1 MSDRQE
7 RKTEEKVLT
16 ELRGMLKFAEDFF
29 RARGKAILAGNIAAQ
44 RKYFESAEAYQ
55 HLEDA
60 EEKAAATAKAN

>member
-7 RKTEEKVLT
+7 RKTEEQVLA
-16 ELRGMLKFAEDFF
+16 ELSSMLEFAEYFF

-55 HLEDA
+55 HMED
-60 EEKAAATAKAN
+60 EEEIAVASMKSN